1 MDTQDTSSIGTGA
14 STNPSHRKQHK
25 PSSSLGSL
33 YEVLADLDDTQL
45 QYLIQEMNHTGHRN
59 VPVSQAVSALEAQ
72 TPTDFL
78 GFEGSNP
85 SAPRQEPQR
94 RLSKSQRGKLRLQT
108 AFRRAPSLQQGRPGR
123 PGSRDARDANVDGGP
138 RRTCSAS
145 TAPVDQN
152 RPSTKEKHHG
162 LLDNNNNNNNNNG
175 RSPIF
180 SGNIDFQRNQSHKQ
194 LPIEKTADAGAVRL
208 ATDGNKRESPAYRR
222 IPRPDFSLPAGVT
235 VVDLLQLLEFCV
247 FPVILLIPISNA
259 SIAYRV
265 QTLDPNT
272 KLAGVTAA
280 AKTHFKIGHGI

>member
-14 STNPSHRKQHK
+14 STNPSRRKQHK

-72 TPTDFL
+72 TPTDSL
-78 GFEGSNP
+78 SFEGSST
-85 SAPRQEPQR
+85 SAPMQDPQR

-123 PGSRDARDANVDGGP
+123 PGSHGARDAIVDGGP

-145 TAPVDQN
+145 TVPVDLD

-162 LLDNNNNNNNNNG
+162 LLDNNNG
-175 RSPIF
+175 WSPIL
-180 SGNIDFQRNQSHKQ
+180 SGNTDFQRNQSHSQ
-194 LPIEKTADAGAVRL
+194 LPIETVTDAGAVRL
-208 ATDGNKRESPAYRR
+208 
-222 IPRPDFSLPAGVT
+222 
-235 VVDLLQLLEFCV
+235 FCV
-247 FPVILLIPISNA
+247 FPVILLILIPNA
-259 SIAYRV
+259 SITYRI
-265 QTLDPNT
+265 QTLNSNT
-272 KLAGVTAA
+272 KLARVPAA
-280 AKTHFKIGHGI
+280 AKTHFKTGHGI